1 MAQRRLAEEMTRSIH
16 DQAALDQAQ
25 RISAALFSG
34 DIKQLKADEVE
45 QAFKDVPNHD
55 TGKEP
60 SSLIDLLVDASI
72 SSSKR
77 QAREDVKNGAI
88 YINGERVQDLDYV
101 VDEADR
107 LGDAFTVI
115 RRGKKKYF
123 LIRFQ

>member
-1 MAQRRLAEEMTRSIH
+1 MNVT
-16 DQAALDQAQ
+16 
-25 RISAALFSG
+25 
-34 DIKQLKADEVE
+34 EVE

-55 TGKEP
+55 VLKEP
-60 SSLIDLLVDASI
+60 VGLIDLLVNASI

-88 YINGERVQDLDYV
+88 YINGDRVQDLDYI

-115 RRGKKKYF
+115 RRGKKKNTT
-123 LIRFQ
+123 